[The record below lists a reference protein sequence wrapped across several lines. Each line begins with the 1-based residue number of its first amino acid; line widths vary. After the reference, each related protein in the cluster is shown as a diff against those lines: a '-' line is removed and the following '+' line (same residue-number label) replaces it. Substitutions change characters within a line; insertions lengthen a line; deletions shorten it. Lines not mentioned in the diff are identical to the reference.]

1 MLLQTKIFLFI
12 FVHLTILF
20 ETAFGDRFYYGSGCS
35 GDYQAFSASQYEKC
49 YKSSQGYA
57 RSIWSDSTGANEWWT
72 AYRRRQ
78 GGKTCGWSVCSFNA
92 LNDNCCSASGK
103 FISGLIV
110 HKPGRSQMAS
120 KEKAAAEE
128 SRQRDPEAA
137 ARAFLKL
144 SPEEQAAATRS
155 GGPPVGVDVTGTK
168 WEPTECEEI
177 GGPDAQSFIELPDGT
192 HHGLGAGVLRVS
204 EEELQRQLKAKGKP
218 ALSDK
223 KIAQLRED
231 GFLE

>member
-1 MLLQTKIFLFI
+1 MLPQTKIFFFAI
-12 FVHLTILF
+12 FNLGFLF
-20 ETAFGDRFYYGSGCS
+20 ETVFGDRFYYGSGCT
-35 GDYQAFSASQYEKC
+35 GDYQAFKADQYEKC
-49 YKSSQGYA
+49 YRSSKGYS
-57 RSIWSDSTGANEWWT
+57 RSIWSDSTGVNEWWT

-78 GGKTCGWSVCSFNA
+78 GGAICGYSVCSFNA

-120 KEKAAAEE
+120 KEKTTADE

-137 ARAFLKL
+137 SRAFLKL
-144 SPEEQAAATRS
+144 SPEEQAAAAKS
-155 GGPPVGVDVTGTK
+155 GGPPIGVDITGTK
-168 WEPTECEEI
+168 WEPKECEEI

-192 HHGLGAGVLRVS
+192 HHGLGAGVLQVT

-223 KIAQLRED
+223 KISQLRED